1 MTRSCVSC
9 CAVLQKVILLKI
21 ELPSQPFKYVTEDS
35 QECDAQTAFIKTKQ
49 NEKYLDNA
57 KENGAHSII
66 SASEIASLFGLER
79 IKIIGITGT
88 NGKTTTAS
96 AMYSMLLDLGY
107 KAAMQGTRGFFLNDT
122 VAEGKSLTTP
132 SVLNTYR
139 HIYQA
144 VAAGCEYFVMEVS
157 SHAIVQKRI
166 EGIPFALKILTNITQ
181 DHLDYHKTL
190 EDYIYVKNSFFQD
203 ETKKLINKDEPRA
216 QFNYKNAY
224 SYGAE
229 NPATYKVMAYSLNNG
244 VSGVIKHFEQV
255 ESFTSPMH
263 GFFNLYN
270 ITAAIAAVHLVTDK
284 KLSEVCEVVD
294 GFAGVSGRM
303 EKVSDSPL
311 VIVDF
316 AHTPDGMEQ
325 VLNAL
330 KEKEILVVFGA
341 GGDRDQSKRP
351 LMGKVAAKF
360 AKKVYVT
367 SDNPRNEDPDLI
379 IEDIVK
385 GIDAKNELY
394 INVNRYEAIKQALE
408 DQQGDEIVLILG
420 KGDETS
426 QIIYDKAFDFDDRD
440 VARVILEQR
449 K

>member
-1 MTRSCVSC
+1 MTSSYAHCF
-9 CAVLQKVILLKI
+9 AVLLKANLLKI
-21 ELPSQPFKYVTEDS
+21 ELPSQPFRYVTEDS
-35 QECDAQTAFIKTKQ
+35 QECDSETAFIKTKQ

-66 SASEIASLFGLER
+66 NASDITKLFGLDR

-96 AMYSMLLDLGY
+96 AIYSMLLDLGY

-122 VAEGKSLTTP
+122 VVEGKSLTTP

-144 VAAGCEYFVMEVS
+144 VAAGCEYFIMEVS

-203 ETKKLINKDEPRA
+203 ESKKLINKDEPRA
-216 QFNYKNAY
+216 EFNYKNAY

-255 ESFTSPMH
+255 ESFTSGLH

-270 ITAAIAAVHLVTDK
+270 LTAAIAAVHLVTDK
-284 KLSEVCEVVD
+284 KLNEVCEVVD

-303 EKVSDSPL
+303 EKVSDDPL

-341 GGDRDQSKRP
+341 GGDRDVIKRP

-360 AKKVYVT
+360 AKKIYVT
-367 SDNPRNEDPDLI
+367 SDNPRNEDPELI
-379 IEDIVK
+379 IDDILK
-385 GIDAKNELY
+385 GIDEGNEVFVDLNRKN
-394 INVNRYEAIKQALE
+394 AIAQALK
-408 DQQGDEIVLILG
+408 DQSGEEIVLILG
-420 KGDETS
+420 KGDETV
-426 QIIYDKAFDFDDRD
+426 QIIYDQRFPFDDREVVRD
-440 VARVILEQR
+440 LLAER
-449 K
+449 